1 MANSLIDFS
10 VVNPEASGSFLK
22 GFQGAQAL
30 AQQQAQQQRQNAL
43 ADIQLRGAQR
53 GEEEALAEREAYKGA
68 GNLAEVQQR
77 LMQAGLGKQSL
88 ALQKQQQEQQAARV
102 KQAKDALDLTK
113 SAATSIFNTPDPTY
127 AKQRVSELQKLTGQD
142 MSGELAQ
149 IDSFGGDSA
158 KLKNW
163 AAGHALDISH
173 MLAKV
178 SETNLGGV
186 VRTQMRN
193 PITNEIVGAPEYT
206 PMAPQPEAVEMQKM
220 RIAQAGKPSTTVVNI
235 QEKAELGARGKML
248 VGDYQD
254 VSKAAKIA
262 AKSLPSIDSNLTILN
277 QGFNTGFGT
286 DAKAAGAK
294 VLASLGV
301 PDAEKYASNA
311 QSFLANASQAVL
323 QRQLEQKG
331 PQTEADAQRITQTGA
346 QLGNTKRANEFLLSV
361 AKAQLKRDLDQRNFY
376 DKWWKENKTY
386 DGAESAWFAGE
397 GSRSLFDRPELKQFA
412 TGAPVTGKQPAA
424 APAAGGGNWKDL

>member
-10 VVNPEASGSFLK
+10 VVRPEAAGSFLS
-22 GFQGAQAL
+22 GFQGAQERQQAL
-30 AQQQAQQQRQNAL
+30 AQQQRQNAL
-43 ADIQLRGAQR
+43 SDIQLRAAQQS
-53 GEEEALAEREAYKGA
+53 EADTAAEREAYKGA
-68 GNLAEVQQR
+68 GNLADVQQR

-88 ALQKQQQEQQAARV
+88 TLQKQQQEQQAARI

-113 SAATSIFNTPDPTY
+113 SSASQIMQNPNPAF
-127 AKQRVSELQKLTGQD
+127 AKQKILGLQALTGQD
-142 MSGELAQ
+142 MTDEIAV
-149 IDSFGGDSA
+149 IDSFGGDPV
-158 KLKNW
+158 KIKNW
-163 AAGHALDISH
+163 AAGHALEADK
-173 MLAKV
+173 LLPKF
-178 SETNLGGV
+178 ETQNLGGV
-186 VRTQMRN
+186 ARTQMRN
-193 PITNEIVGAPEYT
+193 PITGEIVGAPEYT

-262 AKSLPSIDSNLTILN
+262 AKSLPSIDSNLAILN

-286 DAKAAGAK
+286 EAKVAGAK

-346 QLGNTKRANEFLLSV
+346 QLGNTKRANEFVLSV

-397 GSRSLFDRPELKQFA
+397 GGRSLFDRPELKQFA
-412 TGAPVTGKQPAA
+412 AGTAVTGKQPAA
-424 APAAGGGNWKDL
+424 ASGVKFLGFE